1 VEEWRSGG
9 VEEWRSGGVEEWRS
23 GGVEKWRSG
32 GVYEYMNGD
41 FGRDEELGSG
51 EEPGWTSPLLHS
63 STNQSKGTG
72 L

>member
-1 VEEWRSGG
+1 
-9 VEEWRSGGVEEWRS
+9 VEEWRS